1 MKLQKVNVEIFQG
14 VLVSKCSCK
23 IWKYTGKPF
32 PILRTRFPV
41 FTKKFVKNT
50 GFSCLFPILPS
61 SSEGQNFVK
70 TITDCMGIPAGI
82 SGIQEWLKFAHFCIH
97 EIKLTKGRI
106 FQVQIP
112 GTYPVIASS
121 YWANFSQ
128 CMCKSF
134 ACFFDGQ
141 ENHR

>member
-1 MKLQKVNVEIFQG
+1 
-14 VLVSKCSCK
+14 
-23 IWKYTGKPF
+23 
-32 PILRTRFPV
+32 
-41 FTKKFVKNT
+41 
-50 GFSCLFPILPS
+50 
-61 SSEGQNFVK
+61 
-70 TITDCMGIPAGI
+70 MGIPAGI

-97 EIKLTKGRI
+97 EIKLTKGQI

-121 YWANFSQ
+121 WANFSQ

-141 ENHR
+141 KNQDTIFSWKTFLNWNISCNEVQMWKPLSIWYWQYMWYILFPSISYYFHIPKIFLNFFPHTGKNRNRRKSNLLP